1 MSDSKTFDENEDKRL
16 EKKIKK
22 KCCGKR
28 RQCKMNLENLKYGVD
43 EDSYYDMIDDI
54 MEN

>member
-1 MSDSKTFDENEDKRL
+1 MSDTKAFDENEDKRL
-16 EKKIKK
+16 EKKANK

>member
-1 MSDSKTFDENEDKRL
+1 
-16 EKKIKK
+16 
-22 KCCGKR
+22 
-28 RQCKMNLENLKYGVD
+28 MNLENLKYGVD